1 MEKKFDYISEA
12 KKVFDKEIEA
22 LEKTRDAL
30 GKDFETIL
38 NLILDCE
45 GKLILTGMGKPG
57 HIATKM
63 SATFASL
70 GIPSFFMHPGEA
82 MHGDLGMVEKKDVV
96 MLMSYSGESEEVTRL
111 MPVLKEIGC
120 KTIAITGKPQST
132 LAQECQYHFFFPEF
146 EEACYLHL
154 APTSSTTTLLVLGD
168 ALAVVASRAINY
180 TRDDFA
186 QDLESTLGA
195 NYSQKKI
202 VRHGKKIRLDLW
214 DTAGQEKYRAIGRHF
229 YKDSYIVCLVYD
241 ITNKESFERIKT
253 VWYPE
258 LKEHGEKTK
267 ILALVGNKID
277 KYLDEQVNEDD
288 VKKYAE
294 EINAINKRTSAMEGT
309 NIEDLFNS
317 LVDKYLKEIA
327 GMIIE
332 EEKIKI
338 KKDDL
343 KNDKQKKKGCC

>member
-1 MEKKFDYISEA
+1 MDNDGIQI
-12 KKVFDKEIEA
+12 KVTLIGESSVGKTSIINRY
-22 LEKTRDAL
+22 TRDA
-30 GKDFETIL
+30 FT
-38 NLILDCE
+38 
-45 GKLILTGMGKPG
+45 
-57 HIATKM
+57 
-63 SATFASL
+63 
-70 GIPSFFMHPGEA
+70 
-82 MHGDLGMVEKKDVV
+82 
-96 MLMSYSGESEEVTRL
+96 
-111 MPVLKEIGC
+111 
-120 KTIAITGKPQST
+120 
-132 LAQECQYHFFFPEF
+132 QE
-146 EEACYLHL
+146 
-154 APTSSTTTLLVLGD
+154 
-168 ALAVVASRAINY
+168 
-180 TRDDFA
+180 
-186 QDLESTLGA
+186 LESTLGA

-202 VRHGKKIRLDLW
+202 ERHGKKIRLDLW

>member
-1 MEKKFDYISEA
+1 MDKKFDYISEA

-22 LEKTRDAL
+22 LQKTRDAL
-30 GKDFETIL
+30 GKDFESIL

-168 ALAVVASRAINY
+168 ALAVIASRAINY
-180 TRDDFA
+180 TRDDFGLHHPA
-186 QDLESTLGA
+186 GALGKKLLVKVKNLMYSGDEDAVVWEGSTLHQAIVEMSKKGLSMVTIVDTEDNIKGIITDGDLRRMLDKNVDVYNA
-195 NYSQKKI
+195 VVDDLMTKNPTTVDYREMAVNALQTMSDKKI
-202 VRHGKKIRLDLW
+202 TCMPVVN
-214 DTAGQEKYRAIGRHF
+214 EE
-229 YKDSYIVCLVYD
+229 
-241 ITNKESFERIKT
+241 NK
-253 VWYPE
+253 
-258 LKEHGEKTK
+258 
-267 ILALVGNKID
+267 LVGTILMQDIFK
-277 KYLDEQVNEDD
+277 
-288 VKKYAE
+288 
-294 EINAINKRTSAMEGT
+294 
-309 NIEDLFNS
+309 
-317 LVDKYLKEIA
+317 A
-327 GMIIE
+327 GIVR
-332 EEKIKI
+332 
-338 KKDDL
+338 
-343 KNDKQKKKGCC
+343 